1 MKRQAPRYSRW
12 HGIFTR
18 VFASG
23 AGWMALALLALT
35 ARAEVPSQEKHYQAA
50 QAALTRGDSDVAKR
64 ELQLFLQDNPLHAE
78 SHFLLASL
86 LARDG
91 DLEQAMVG
99 FQRTAALQ
107 TNHAAAR
114 YNLGTALLER
124 ENPVAA
130 ARVLEEAVALRPEH
144 VPSYNNLAKAYFL
157 AGLPELAAAS
167 YQEVLRRDPSNGVA
181 SRNLA
186 LLRAAA
192 SHEEPTQPAGAASR
206 LPQAGQT
213 EKTAA
218 ATPPPA
224 FSTSEDP
231 RGDEPDV
238 EALREIVRDLP
249 YVTAERRGG
258 QLALGGWTRDPKE
271 RKLLDRI
278 LIGRTNVLDLTSDD
292 SGDPHRL
299 LEVDTIIFIVSGAD
313 SQTIG
318 HNFLRR
324 ITVSAGLADAALSSF
339 SWFYSAAINYD
350 VNIANAAEG
359 RLALLARPHL
369 TTLSGSSAKFTAGGD
384 VVYKVTGNVGG
395 DIKPYPFG
403 TTLTVTPTLLRTPGE
418 DGSPRVRLMVETGRK
433 TILSLDTED
442 AQNAGG
448 SSTVFAN
455 VAVTSEA
462 ILGLGQTL
470 ILTGLN
476 QRESQTARGGV
487 PGLRSVPVVKYLFST
502 SHSRTADLS
511 VIILLTPRDP
521 AYWDEQY
528 RESLAE
534 FVEMRRAFVRS
545 RQGTAEDMRQFRE
558 RYPQAQRI
566 APNRFGSHFF
576 LMEASELYR
585 IVAGQD
591 LAGEGL
597 DLDLL
602 GVMPKKKEPKNK
614 AKARKSE
621 G

>member
-1 MKRQAPRYSRW
+1 
-12 HGIFTR
+12 
-18 VFASG
+18 
-23 AGWMALALLALT
+23 MALALLALT

>member
-1 MKRQAPRYSRW
+1 MKPHAEGYSPGYRTL
-12 HGIFTR
+12 IR
-18 VFASG
+18 ISG
-23 AGWMALALLALT
+23 TTVSCLALALLALT
-35 ARAEVPSQEKHYQAA
+35 AGAEVPSQGKHYQAA
-50 QAALTRGDSDVAKR
+50 QTALTRGDSDLAKR
-64 ELQLFLQDNPLHAE
+64 ELKLFLQDNPLHAE

-124 ENPVAA
+124 EDPVAA

-167 YQEVLRRDPSNGVA
+167 YQEALRRDPSNAVA

-218 ATPPPA
+218 
-224 FSTSEDP
+224 FSTPEDP
-231 RGDEPDV
+231 GGDEPDV

-359 RLALLARPHL
+359 RLAVLARPHL

-433 TILSLDTED
+433 TILSLDEED

-448 SSTVFAN
+448 GSTVFAN

-545 RQGTAEDMRQFRE
+545 RQGTAEDRRQFRE

-585 IVAGQD
+585 LVAGQD

-614 AKARKSE
+614 GKAHQSE